1 MNYTFHNAVEIIE
14 TEDGVYAAR
23 LPVAM
28 EPHLNPNA
36 QMRMYWSGG
45 CELRFV
51 PRAWPVRVTLS
62 KADEGPALLTVYHGA
77 FMRSEQHVIG
87 PDRVTIEITPPE
99 KMAHLIDIAR
109 RDGHPFDPELV
120 RVMLPWRGTTM
131 IHSVEGDIEPPR
143 PDQTPSTR
151 YLAYGSSISQGNLAL
166 RPDGMYVARTAQR
179 LGVDLF
185 NLGFGG
191 GAHLEPEVADFIASR
206 DDWDFATLEMGINM
220 LGGYSAEAFDA
231 RAHYFAAAVAATGR
245 RVFVLDLLPFVN
257 DADPAKVES
266 FRQSV
271 RDAVAAAGQPNM
283 VYVDAQPLLPD
294 MTGLT
299 TDLVHPS
306 PAGMET
312 IAANLAAVMRDMI

>member
-14 TEDGVYAAR
+14 TEDGVHAAR
-23 LPVAM
+23 LPVAL
-28 EPHLNPNA
+28 EPYLNPNA
-36 QMRMYWSGG
+36 QMRMYWSVG

-51 PRAWPVRVTLS
+51 PRAWPVHVTLS
-62 KADEGPALLTVYHGA
+62 KADEGPALVTVYHGA
-77 FMRSEQHVIG
+77 FMRGQQHIVG
-87 PDRVTIEITPPE
+87 PDPVTIAITPPD
-99 KMAHLIDIAR
+99 KMAHLIDIAG
-109 RDGHPFDPELV
+109 RDGHAFDPQLV

-131 IHSVEGDIEPPR
+131 VHSVEGDIVPPR
-143 PDQTPSTR
+143 PDQTPATR

-185 NLGFGG
+185 NKGLGG

-206 DDWDFATLEMGINM
+206 DDWDFATLELGINM
-220 LGGYSAEAFDA
+220 VGGFSAEAFDA
-231 RAHYFAAAVAATGR
+231 RAHQFVATVAATGR

-257 DADPAKVES
+257 DADPAKVAS

-271 RDAVAAAGQPNM
+271 RDAVAAAGQPNT

-294 MTGLT
+294 LTGLT

-312 IAANLAAVMRDMI
+312 IAANLAAVLLTYP